1 MADAILLLS
10 FGGPDGPE
18 DVMPFLEN
26 VTRGRNI
33 PRERLEEVAEHY
45 LHFGGRSPINDQNR
59 ELLQKLR
66 NLLQSEGP
74 DLPVYW
80 GNRNWHPLLADTL
93 RQMKED
99 GITRVFVFVT
109 SAFSSYSGCRQ
120 YLENLSQAQKETGFE
135 NLEILKLRAYFNHP
149 GFLEPLIDHTKEALS
164 QLPNGH
170 VIFTAHSIPL
180 SMAQGSR
187 YEAQLQEA
195 SRLVADA
202 CSVDNFDLVWQSRSG
217 APQIP
222 WLEPDILDHLRAL
235 SQRGVHDVVIVP
247 IGFVSDHM
255 EVLYDLDTEA
265 RELCE
270 ELGINMKRV
279 ATTGSDNRFI
289 AMIRD
294 LVMER
299 QNQKPGKFL
308 GVIGLSPDVC
318 DSRCCPA
325 PVRPGVRPTR

>member
-59 ELLQKLR
+59 DLLQKLR
-66 NLLQSEGP
+66 DLLQSEGP
-74 DLPVYW
+74 NLPVYW
-80 GNRNWHPLLADTL
+80 GNRNWHPLLADTF

-120 YLENLSQAQKETGFE
+120 YLENLAQAQKETGFE
-135 NLEILKLRAYFNHP
+135 NLEILKLRTYFNHP

-164 QLPNGH
+164 QLPNGR

-202 CSVDNFDLVWQSRSG
+202 CSVEDFDLVWQSRSG

-222 WLEPDILDHLRAL
+222 WLEPDILDHLRTL
-235 SQRGVHDVVIVP
+235 SQRGIHDVIIVP

-270 ELGINMKRV
+270 ELGMNMKRV

-294 LVMER
+294 LVLER
-299 QNQKPGKFL
+299 RDQKSGEFM
-308 GVIGLSPDVC
+308 GTFGLSPDVC
-318 DSRCCPA
+318 KRDCCPA
-325 PVRPGVRPTR
+325 PIRPGVRPIR